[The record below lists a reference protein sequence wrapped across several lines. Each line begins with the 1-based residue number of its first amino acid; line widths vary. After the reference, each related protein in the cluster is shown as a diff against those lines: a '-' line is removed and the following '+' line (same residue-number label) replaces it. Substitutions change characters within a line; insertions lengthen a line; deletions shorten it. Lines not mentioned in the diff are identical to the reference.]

1 MSTQDKP
8 LLQPAPWHARVWA
21 ALAAGV
27 FAAALTF
34 LLFGVMPTSDAP
46 SSIIDRISSAV
57 TAIPSVAKSVLFPG
71 KLLAPTTHW
80 TGLDPTIVEYAIR
93 YALLLCLAFGIG
105 HAAHRR
111 ARLTQA
117 SRLNATFISGATY
130 ADGRDAKE
138 KADSL
143 LADDRRVSGDG
154 IAVSPDLRLPRN
166 REIQSML
173 VIGRPRYGKSTA
185 MRFMLNGILARPR
198 DKLIVY
204 DSKGDVTA
212 EWPNKQVIL
221 LAPHDTRSW
230 GWAVGRD
237 ILGEAGA
244 RELAATLIKVSD
256 RESNWTLGGQEIL
269 IAVIRSLQATRGTAW
284 SWQDLGDLLDLPD
297 PALRQLAYDYHRPA
311 LRYLTLDPETGE
323 FDRTASSYLSTAMAP
338 VQRIVRPLAEAWS
351 GLAPKYQISLRE
363 WLLDE
368 KPSRRTI
375 IIQRAA
381 HLPALSTVWI
391 TAVLE
396 MMARY
401 CVGPALVDSVERRLW
416 FVLDEFSTVPKI
428 ECISDL
434 LAQGPSK
441 GVCCILACQNLELV
455 EKEYGS
461 TLTKS
466 IIQNTDIQML
476 FRLNPGPT
484 VEYLTQTAI
493 PKTELRRYRS
503 STTSKAKG
511 EGAASDDR
519 PETLCLVTPHAI
531 ATLERGEA
539 FVVVEGSILKLRW
552 PKSNWIIHRPQMI
565 EAAWV
570 SQQSAAPVA

>member
-1 MSTQDKP
+1 MSTKDKP
-8 LLQPAPWHARVWA
+8 LLQPTPWHARRWA
-21 ALAAGV
+21 AFSFGV
-27 FAAALTF
+27 SAAALMF
-34 LLFGVMPTSDAP
+34 ILFGALPTSNAP
-46 SSIIDRISSAV
+46 PSIIGRLSSAV
-57 TAIPSVAKSVLFPG
+57 TAAPNIAISVLS
-71 KLLAPTTHW
+71 LEQSLAPSPALM
-80 TGLDPTIVEYAIR
+80 GMDPTSAEYAIR
-93 YALLLCLAFGIG
+93 YALVLSLAFGVG
-105 HAAHRR
+105 FAAHGR
-111 ARLTQA
+111 ASATQTN
-117 SRLNATFISGATY
+117 RLNATFISGATY
-130 ADGRDAKE
+130 ADGRDAKR
-138 KADSL
+138 AAAGL
-143 LADDRRVSGDG
+143 LAADQSISGDG
-154 IAVSPDLRLPRN
+154 IAVAPDLRLPRN
-166 REIQSML
+166 REIQSMF

-185 MRFMLNGILARPR
+185 MRFMLDGVLARPR

-212 EWPNKQVIL
+212 EWPNEEIIL

-237 ILGEAGA
+237 ILGETGA
-244 RELAATLIKVSD
+244 RELAATMIQVTD
-256 RESNWTLGGQEIL
+256 EESNWTLGGQEIL
-269 IAVIRSLQATRGTAW
+269 VAVIRSLQSTRGTAW
-284 SWQDLGDLLDLPD
+284 SWQELGDLLDLPD
-297 PALRQLAYDYHRPA
+297 PALRQLAYDHHRPA

-323 FDRTASSYLSTAMAP
+323 FDRTASSYVSTAMAP
-338 VQRIVRPLAEAWS
+338 VQRIVRPLAQAWS
-351 GLAPKYQISLRE
+351 GLAPKYQISLRK

-368 KPSRRTI
+368 NPSRRTI
-375 IIQRAA
+375 IIQRAT
-381 HLPALSTVWI
+381 HLKALSTVWI

-396 MMARY
+396 IMARY

-461 TLTKS
+461 TLTKG
-466 IIQNTDIQML
+466 IIQNTDIQMI

-503 STTSKAKG
+503 NTASKG
-511 EGAASDDR
+511 EGGTPDQDDK
-519 PETLCLVTPHAI
+519 PENLCVVTPHAI

-552 PKSNWIIHRPQMI
+552 PRSIWITHRPQII

-570 SQQSAAPVA
+570 SEQFACPDR